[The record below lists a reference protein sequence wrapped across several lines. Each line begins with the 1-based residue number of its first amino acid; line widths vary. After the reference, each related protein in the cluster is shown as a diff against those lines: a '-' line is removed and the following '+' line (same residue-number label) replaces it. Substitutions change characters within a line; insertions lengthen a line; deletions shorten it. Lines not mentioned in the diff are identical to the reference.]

1 MRRLAIALVI
11 LAAGCPGRNKKGDG
25 GGGNSTG
32 TAVATGT
39 GARIKQMIVSWG
51 TQPAGR
57 PDADPPQTRVFL
69 EVTDET
75 GAATSY
81 PLGEVAAT
89 CSSESGGDMGAL
101 GTLTC
106 WYAGG
111 GATFI
116 AVARAGEVIVLR
128 RWTDEGESDPADYE
142 EQHRVT
148 IPVGSKVSFAP

>member
-25 GGGNSTG
+25 GGAGTGTG
-32 TAVATGT
+32 TATGT
-39 GARIKQMIVSWG
+39 DAPIKQMILSWG
-51 TQPAGR
+51 TQPAGA
-57 PDADPPQTRVFL
+57 PDADPPRTKVFL

-116 AVARAGEVIVLR
+116 AVARRGEVIVLR
-128 RWTDEGESDPADYE
+128 RWTEEGESEPAGYE